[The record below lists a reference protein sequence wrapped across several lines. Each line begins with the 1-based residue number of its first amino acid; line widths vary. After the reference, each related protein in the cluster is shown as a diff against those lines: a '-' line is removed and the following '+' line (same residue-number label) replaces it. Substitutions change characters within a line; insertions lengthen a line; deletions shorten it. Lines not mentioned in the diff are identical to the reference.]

1 MNTAST
7 KSIRYLVQAAV
18 IAAIYAV
25 LTLLASSL
33 NLAYGPVQFRISE
46 FLTVLPMFTPAAIP
60 GLTLGCFLANLASPF
75 GPVDWIFGSVATLLA
90 AVVSYLLRNVRI
102 KDIPFLVPMA
112 PVLFNALVVGVELAC
127 FSDVGFGFQ
136 NLIAARMDSWEKVLF
151 ALFIVWATDI
161 GAYLFGR
168 QFGQNKLLSKVSPN
182 KTIEGS
188 VGGILSA
195 IIVALIFGLINHGVY
210 APHSFFWLLI
220 CTILFSIFG
229 QFGDLVESAIKRH
242 FGVKDSGNLIPGHG
256 GILDRC
262 DSWIF
267 VFPIM
272 HFLGLF

>member
-1 MNTAST
+1 MQERLIGGGVA
-7 KSIRYLVQAAV
+7 
-18 IAAIYAV
+18 AAIFLPLLFIGGLPFQLLVGAMAMVAV
-25 LTLLASSL
+25 SEMLRMKHLEMFSIEGVLSMLAAFILVVPIDHYFNSL
-33 NLAYGPVQFRISE
+33 PTDASVTGFAIISFLILAG
-46 FLTVLPMFTPAAIP
+46 TVLNSDHYSF
-60 GLTLGCFLANLASPF
+60 
-75 GPVDWIFGSVATLLA
+75 DD
-90 AVVSYLLRNVRI
+90 AVYPITSAFY
-102 KDIPFLVPMA
+102 
-112 PVLFNALVVGVELAC
+112 
-127 FSDVGFGFQ
+127 VGF
-136 NLIAARMDSWEKVLF
+136 
-151 ALFIVWATDI
+151 ATDI

-168 QFGQNKLLSKVSPN
+168 RFGQKKLLPKVSPN

-195 IIVALIFGLINHGVY
+195 IIVALLFGLINHNVY

-272 HFLGLF
+272 HLLGLF

>member
-1 MNTAST
+1 MQERLIGGGVA
-7 KSIRYLVQAAV
+7 
-18 IAAIYAV
+18 AAIFLPLLFVGGLPFQLLVGAMAMVAV
-25 LTLLASSL
+25 SEMLRMKHLEIFSIEGVLSMLAAFILVVPIDHYFNSL
-33 NLAYGPVQFRISE
+33 PTDASVTGFAIISFLILAG
-46 FLTVLPMFTPAAIP
+46 TVLNSDHYSF
-60 GLTLGCFLANLASPF
+60 
-75 GPVDWIFGSVATLLA
+75 DD
-90 AVVSYLLRNVRI
+90 AVYPITSAFY
-102 KDIPFLVPMA
+102 
-112 PVLFNALVVGVELAC
+112 
-127 FSDVGFGFQ
+127 VGFGFQ
-136 NLIAARMDSWEKVLF
+136 NLIAARLDSWEKVLF

-168 QFGQNKLLSKVSPN
+168 RFGQNKLLPKVSPN

-195 IIVALIFGLINHGVY
+195 IIVALLFGLINHNVY

-220 CTILFSIFG
+220 CTVLFSIFG

-272 HFLGLF
+272 HLLGLF

>member
-1 MNTAST
+1 VTGF
-7 KSIRYLVQAAV
+7 AV
-18 IAAIYAV
+18 ISFLI
-25 LTLLASSL
+25 LA
-33 NLAYGPVQFRISE
+33 G
-46 FLTVLPMFTPAAIP
+46 TVLNSDHYSFDDAAYPI
-60 GLTLGCFLANLASPF
+60 ASAF
-75 GPVDWIFGSVATLLA
+75 
-90 AVVSYLLRNVRI
+90 Y
-102 KDIPFLVPMA
+102 
-112 PVLFNALVVGVELAC
+112 
-127 FSDVGFGFQ
+127 VGFGLQ
-136 NLIAARMDSWEKVLF
+136 NLIAARLDSWEKVLF

-168 QFGQNKLLSKVSPN
+168 QFGQNKLLPKVSPN

-210 APHSFFWLLI
+210 APHNFFWLLI

>member
-1 MNTAST
+1 M
-7 KSIRYLVQAAV
+7 I
-18 IAAIYAV
+18 
-25 LTLLASSL
+25 LA
-33 NLAYGPVQFRISE
+33 G
-46 FLTVLPMFTPAAIP
+46 TVLNSDHYSFDDAAYPI
-60 GLTLGCFLANLASPF
+60 ASAF
-75 GPVDWIFGSVATLLA
+75 
-90 AVVSYLLRNVRI
+90 Y
-102 KDIPFLVPMA
+102 
-112 PVLFNALVVGVELAC
+112 
-127 FSDVGFGFQ
+127 VGFGLQ
-136 NLIAARMDSWEKVLF
+136 NLIAARLDSWEKVLF

-168 QFGQNKLLSKVSPN
+168 QFGQNKLLPKVSPN

-195 IIVALIFGLINHGVY
+195 IIVALIFGLINHSVY
-210 APHSFFWLLI
+210 APHNFFWLLI

>member
-1 MNTAST
+1 MQERLIGGGVAAAIFLPLLFIGGLPFQLLVGAMAMVAVSEMLRMKHLEIFSIEGILSMVAAFILAVPIDQYFISLPTNASVT
-7 KSIRYLVQAAV
+7 GFAV
-18 IAAIYAV
+18 ISFLI
-25 LTLLASSL
+25 LA
-33 NLAYGPVQFRISE
+33 G
-46 FLTVLPMFTPAAIP
+46 TVLNSDHYSFDDAAYPI
-60 GLTLGCFLANLASPF
+60 ASAF
-75 GPVDWIFGSVATLLA
+75 
-90 AVVSYLLRNVRI
+90 Y
-102 KDIPFLVPMA
+102 
-112 PVLFNALVVGVELAC
+112 
-127 FSDVGFGFQ
+127 VGFGFQ
-136 NLIAARMDSWEKVLF
+136 NLIAARLDSWEKVLF

-168 QFGQNKLLSKVSPN
+168 QFGQNKLLPKVSPN

-195 IIVALIFGLINHGVY
+195 IIVALIF
-210 APHSFFWLLI
+210 WLLI
-220 CTILFSIFG
+220 CTIIFSIFG

-256 GILDRC
+256 GVLDRC